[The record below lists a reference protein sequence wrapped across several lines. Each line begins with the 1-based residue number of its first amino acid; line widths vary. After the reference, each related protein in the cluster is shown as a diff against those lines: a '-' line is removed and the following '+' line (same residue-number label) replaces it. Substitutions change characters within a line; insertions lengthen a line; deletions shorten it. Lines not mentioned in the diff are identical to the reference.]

1 MTDEKDIAVEIAK
14 ELAKDL
20 YEDAG
25 HEVVKPTGKLVGLLP
40 RAIHAALQPL
50 EMWTMQRE
58 YNIAATKKLL
68 EMKLEKI
75 DPAKLSPPEAYVAV
89 PALQA
94 ISYCMDNEELRNMY
108 ANLLAK
114 SMTDAERDGV
124 HPGFVEII
132 KQMCPDEAKIMKY
145 FVHRDSIP
153 TIGVRCENAKH
164 VGINI
169 VRMFSDVGETM
180 NCDYPLKIEQYLNNL
195 IRLGLLAG
203 SEHGVSYA
211 DKSNYHSCKQHPYI
225 LEMQRDYANR
235 LIDYPNVQITEG
247 YVYVTELGTA
257 FCNTCI
263 KEL

>member
-1 MTDEKDIAVEIAK
+1 MTDEKDIAVEVAK

-25 HEVVKPTGKLVGLLP
+25 HEVVKPTGKLVGLIP
-40 RAIHAALQPL
+40 RAIRAALQPIEKWVL
-50 EMWTMQRE
+50 QRE
-58 YNIAATKKLL
+58 YNIAATEKLL
-68 EMKLEKI
+68 AMKLEKVEPEKI
-75 DPAKLSPPEAYVAV
+75 SPPEAYVAV

-153 TIGVRCENAKH
+153 TVGIRCENTKH
-164 VGINI
+164 VGIHI
-169 VRMFSDVGETM
+169 IRMFSDVGETM
-180 NCDYPLKIEQYLNNL
+180 KCDYPLKIEQYLNNL

-211 DKSNYHSCKQHPYI
+211 DKTYYDTCRKHPHI
-225 LEMQRDYANR
+225 LQTQQDYTNR
-235 LIDYPNVQITEG
+235 LIDYPLVRITEG

-263 KEL
+263 KEI